1 MFHFLSAG
9 IDETNQAEGHVGR
22 LSHLSS
28 VGLTL
33 VQTQTR
39 RGGGLPQAFGTSL
52 EKALQRR
59 HYTKHSAMSK
69 CSL

>member
-39 RGGGLPQAFGTSL
+39 RGGGITAGFWNISGEGSSKT
-52 EKALQRR
+52 AL
-59 HYTKHSAMSK
+59 YETFSNV
-69 CSL
+69 